1 MEYAVVKCAQGIR
14 DCQRHRC
21 GPSLARVSPFV
32 FPIPC
37 DSIRSLRVRGYSV
50 LPPVPEARGELCG
63 RCFQYEARRRYMGDI
78 TDILKNIGEADS
90 KVVDRLM
97 PLVYDELRRIAIRR
111 MASQDPAQTLQPTAL
126 VNEAWL
132 KLMGSQ
138 KYSWENRRHFLNA
151 AGEAMRQILVDSAR
165 RKKAVRN
172 GGKLQRVDIEG
183 LDIPLP
189 TSHEQLLLLD
199 EALTS
204 LSKVHPTKA
213 ELVRL
218 KFFVGLDNT
227 EAAATLGIPLRSVE
241 RQWAFARAWLRVEMK
256 GEPPEFP

>member
-1 MEYAVVKCAQGIR
+1 MDLDLVECGHGIR
-14 DCQRHRC
+14 DCQQRRC
-21 GPSLARVSPFV
+21 AHSLTRVIPCLV
-32 FPIPC
+32 PIPC
-37 DSIRSLRVRGYSV
+37 ERMASLGDWSGRGLTPIAVEFGRQGLRSRMGAGDRIM
-50 LPPVPEARGELCG
+50 GE
-63 RCFQYEARRRYMGDI
+63 I

-90 KVVDRLM
+90 KVVDQLM

-132 KLMGSQ
+132 KLMGAQ

-199 EALTS
+199 EALTK
-204 LSKVHPTKA
+204 LSKVHPSKA

-227 EAAATLGIPLRSVE
+227 EAASTLGIPLRSVE

-256 GEPPEFP
+256 GEPPMFS